1 MNNSRGGCLYKEF
14 MACSLKDYDGK
25 GGAIVYTCWIEKIEP
40 VQDMSGCGE
49 NQKVKYT
56 ASSFIDK
63 ELTWW
68 NSQVQTRGRKAAF
81 GMTWEDIKTSIRE
94 ELCPNNEIKNLETE
108 FGCHA
113 MVGAGH
119 ATYTNRFHKLA
130 RLVPH
135 LVTPENKRIRRYI
148 YGLAPQ
154 IRTMV
159 AATEPTIIQSVI
171 QKAVMVTDEAIR
183 NETLKK
189 ITVKRGNNRESSR
202 DGRARP
208 RMVTLVNTRNPTAAR
223 GACFECGRTYHYKA
237 SCPRSWKQ
245 WQSGMW
251 KSIHDGSRGSSLGP
265 EHYDGKVIRDCKM
278 EIEGHTF
285 DIDLIP
291 FGHGSFDV
299 IVGMDWFIRHKAK
312 IVCHEKV
319 VRIPLPYGK
328 ILRVLGEKPKE
339 KVRYLMSAKTEEQK
353 LKDIVVVRKFSERYY
368 MDLMNRVCRPY
379 LAKFMIVLIDGIL
392 IYSKTKEE
400 HKMHLGLI
408 LELIKKEKLYVKFSK
423 LNSGCKKY
431 SSLVEMM
438 RRLDKQMER
447 RSDEVWYNLD
457 RIWVPL
463 TGDMRTLIMDDVH
476 KSKYLVHSGAD
487 KLYYDLRDM
496 YWWLGMKKDIAL
508 YERIGMDF
516 ITKFPRTK
524 SGHDAIWVII
534 GSLPKSTHFLPIRE
548 DFKMD
553 RLGRLYLNEIVARYG
568 VPISIISDHD
578 SCFTSR
584 FWQSIQEALG
594 TRRRKPL
601 EFSVG
606 DHVLLKVSPWK
617 GVVCLGKKG
626 KLPPGFV
633 GPFKITKRISP
644 VAYRL
649 SLTEELNGVHDTFYV
664 LNLKK
669 CLADPTL

>member
-1 MNNSRGGCLYKEF
+1 MVKKVRGLEIKQEMVKVAKEVAEVAKEMVEVAKEVVEVANEMLEVAKEVTGAAKEVVEVVKKVIRIMNNSRGGCLYKEF
-14 MACSLKDYDGK
+14 MACSPKDYDEK

-40 VQDMSGCGE
+40 VQDMSGCRE

-94 ELCPNNEIKNLETE
+94 ELCQNNEMKKLETK
-108 FGCHA
+108 FGCYA

-119 ATYTNRFHKLA
+119 VAYTNRFHKLS

-159 AATEPTIIQSVI
+159 AATEPTIIQSVV
-171 QKAVMVTDEAIR
+171 QKAGMVTDEAIR
-183 NETLKK
+183 NGTLKK

-202 DGRARP
+202 DGRLGMIIRGPRLKGCFPQSQTLLGRRHFAMDYKARP

-223 GACFECGRTYHYKA
+223 EACFECGGRGNNGNQACGKA
-237 SCPRSWKQ
+237 FMMGAEEAHQDPNIMTGIKPSDLAFSYEIEIANGQ
-245 WQSGMW
+245 LIEIS
-251 KSIHDGSRGSSLGP
+251 
-265 EHYDGKVIRDCKM
+265 KVIRDCKL

-299 IVGMDWFIRHKAK
+299 IVGMDWLIRHKAK
-312 IVCHEKV
+312 IVCHKKV
-319 VRIPLPYGK
+319 VRISLPHGK
-328 ILRVLGEKPKE
+328 ILRVLGEKCKE

-353 LKDIVVVRKFSERYY
+353 LKDIVVVRKFYE
-368 MDLMNRVCRPY
+368 
-379 LAKFMIVLIDGIL
+379 
-392 IYSKTKEE
+392 
-400 HKMHLGLI
+400 
-408 LELIKKEKLYVKFSK
+408 
-423 LNSGCKKY
+423 
-431 SSLVEMM
+431 
-438 RRLDKQMER
+438 
-447 RSDEVWYNLD
+447 
-457 RIWVPL
+457 
-463 TGDMRTLIMDDVH
+463 
-476 KSKYLVHSGAD
+476 
-487 KLYYDLRDM
+487 
-496 YWWLGMKKDIAL
+496 
-508 YERIGMDF
+508 ERIAMDF
-516 ITKFPRTK
+516 ITKFPRTR

-553 RLGRLYLNEIVARYG
+553 RLKVVRDRQKIYA
-568 VPISIISDHD
+568 D
-578 SCFTSR
+578 
-584 FWQSIQEALG
+584 
-594 TRRRKPL
+594 RRRKPL

-617 GVVCLGKKG
+617 GMVRFRKKG
-626 KLPPGFV
+626 KLAPGFV
-633 GPFKITKRISP
+633 GPFKITERISP

-649 SLTEELNGVHDTFYV
+649 SLPEELNRVHDTFYV